1 MTITEYHLAL
11 QGYEAKRNQEYRT
24 QAGWMS
30 MILSSQ
36 STEPVTA
43 AQLLGEEEPEAVS
56 IESRVKA
63 AERDLAKKKKKYPHL
78 F

>member
-1 MTITEYHLAL
+1 MTITEFHLAR
-11 QGYEAKRNQEYRT
+11 QGYEAKREQDLRT
-24 QAGWMS
+24 QANWMS

-36 STEPVTA
+36 STEPITA
-43 AQLLGEEEPEAVS
+43 AQLLGEEEPEAMS
-56 IESRVKA
+56 IESRVKE